1 MTDTGPVTPAQ
12 APAAPASATAITT
25 VDAAGP
31 FWWPAPRVF
40 IVGWMMISSFVLVV
54 LCWWRPPPAENQ
66 IVTMLIS
73 VYVSTGF
80 VTALNWWMGSSKGS
94 DDKSTAINKQLNSGT

>member
-1 MTDTGPVTPAQ
+1 MTDTTAMPPAT
-12 APAAPASATAITT
+12 PAAPKPPTEEAT
-25 VDAAGP
+25 GP

-40 IVGWMMISSFVLVV
+40 IVGWMMVSSFVLVV
-54 LCWWRPPPAENQ
+54 LCWWRPPPADNQ

-80 VTALNWWMGSSKGS
+80 VTALQWWMGSSKGS
-94 DDKSTAINKQLNSGT
+94 DDKSAAINKQLGTNP